1 MGNGY
6 MMDFEDKRVVL
17 ELKER
22 RFVLIGEIRKLFG
35 FLGFYRK
42 YILDFVCC
50 VWILYDLVKYLKN
63 KI

>member
-50 VWILYDLVKYLKN
+50 V
-63 KI
+63 